1 MPVVAE
7 RLTEDEPIILF
18 TYEGALDQAVFQEVL
33 ALNAKYIEEVGGPIY
48 ILADIRKLETTFGE
62 MVRIM
67 KQAQEGNEGGGAGSV
82 FDDNIKMLVFVGN
95 SAFIEMYRTTM
106 QNRGAVF
113 GMPVFGDMETALQAI
128 RIDLGRQTG
137 EHKTI

>member
-1 MPVVAE
+1 MPVVAK
-7 RLTEDEPIILF
+7 RLTEDEPIIVF

-67 KQAQEGNEGGGAGSV
+67 KQAQDGNEGGGAGSV
-82 FDDNIKMLVFVGN
+82 FDENIKMLVFVGN
-95 SAFIEMYRTTM
+95 SAFVEMYRTTM

-113 GMPVFGDMETALQAI
+113 GMPVFESVEKGLEAI
-128 RIDLGRQTG
+128 RIDLGRQTS
-137 EHKTI
+137 ESKAV